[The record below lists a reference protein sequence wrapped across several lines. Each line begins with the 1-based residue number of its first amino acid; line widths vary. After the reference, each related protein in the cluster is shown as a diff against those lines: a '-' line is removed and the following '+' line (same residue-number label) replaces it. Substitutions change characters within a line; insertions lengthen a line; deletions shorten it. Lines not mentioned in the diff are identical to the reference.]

1 MRLEPRTRSR
11 VALIALLSCL
21 IVAIAS
27 AAQAHQ
33 RPAGD
38 PAVITNWNAIAVRT
52 IAAEAM
58 RPPAETQLYLGF
70 VSAAVYDAVIA
81 IEPAYAPYGPPLHV
95 PRHASVDAAVAAAAH
110 GVLASYFPAS
120 AAALDADYQTSLAA
134 IPDGRAKDKGVAVGE
149 AAAALIEQ
157 LRTGD
162 GRNAPITFTRPPA
175 PGVWRPTS
183 AAQFLIPWLGFVRP
197 LLLSSPT
204 QIPLSG
210 PDPLTSDAYTR
221 DFDEV
226 KAYGSKTS
234 TIRTPEQTAT
244 ALFWS
249 DNPVLQFQAAFRD
262 RVARRGLDAVE
273 TARMFAVLNMSAA
286 DALITTWRAKFDFAF
301 WRPVTAIQLADT
313 DGNPATI
320 ADPAW
325 ASLIPAPPY
334 PDYPSGHASVV
345 GAMAKGLSRLFGRND
360 IDLVVSSAVTG
371 NTRHYTSA
379 RTLNEDTINAR
390 VWLGIHFRKADVDAN
405 RVGRKV
411 VRFALAN
418 DFQPTR

>member
-1 MRLEPRTRSR
+1 MCLEPRTRSR

-21 IVAIAS
+21 IVALGS
-27 AAQAHQ
+27 PAQAHQ

-38 PAVITNWNAIAVRT
+38 PAVITDWNATAVRT
-52 IAAEAM
+52 IAVEGM

-70 VSAAVYDAVIA
+70 VSAAVYDAVMA
-81 IEPAYAPYGPPLHV
+81 IEPAYAPYGAPLHV
-95 PRHASVDAAVAAAAH
+95 HRHASVDAAVAAAAH
-110 GVLASYFPAS
+110 GVLSTYFPAS
-120 AAALDADYQTSLAA
+120 ATALDADYQASLAA
-134 IPDGRAKDKGVAVGE
+134 IPDGRSEDKGVAVGE
-149 AAAALIEQ
+149 AAAALVEQ

-162 GRNAPITFTRPPA
+162 GRNAPITFTRTPA

-210 PDPLTSDAYTR
+210 PDALTSDAYTR

-234 TIRTPEQTAT
+234 TVRTPEQTET

-249 DNPVLQFQAAFRD
+249 DNPVLQFQAALRD

-286 DALITTWRAKFDFAF
+286 DALIATWRAKLDFAF
-301 WRPVTAIQLADT
+301 WRPVTAIHLADT
-313 DGNPATI
+313 DGNPATT

-325 ASLIPAPPY
+325 ESLIASPPY

-345 GAMAKGLSRLFGRND
+345 GAMAKGLTRLFGRND
-360 IDLVVSSAVTG
+360 IDLVVSSAATG
-371 NTRHYTSA
+371 TTRHYTSA

-390 VWLGIHFRKADVDAN
+390 VWLGIHFRKADADAN
-405 RVGRKV
+405 RLGRKV
-411 VRFALAN
+411 VKLALAN